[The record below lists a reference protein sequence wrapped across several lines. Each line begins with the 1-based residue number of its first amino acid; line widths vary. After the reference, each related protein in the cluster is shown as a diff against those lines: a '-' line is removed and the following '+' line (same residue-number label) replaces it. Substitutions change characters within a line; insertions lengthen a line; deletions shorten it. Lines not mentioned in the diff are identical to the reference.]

1 MATLHDYFVDEV
13 GEHLGRFEEALER
26 GESSNREQLHRAARA
41 LRGTAQIAREDAAFR
56 AANVLESATRALL
69 DGRLQLDAATVDRL
83 RASAGDLRAI
93 ARGADDDARADAI
106 VARWAEIG
114 VDARARDRPGT
125 VAQETR
131 AFLEFAAR
139 EVQGIAA
146 ELEQSLRTLVD
157 APMDR
162 ESLKA
167 VLRRQRAL
175 LGSARLQEIPIL
187 AETLRAVE
195 DLTSVIAKLDVAVRN
210 EWLDVFR
217 SARDVLTSAAD
228 RLETGHQPE
237 PGTALSRLRVLRE
250 ELVDRH
256 GKGEAVSAVSADA
269 GLSQPLPAGAES
281 VPTAPSV
288 PDDIDVRELQYRGES
303 ALQRAAELRP
313 ILERMLAD
321 HRGGREALA
330 ELYDLMRLARE

>member
-1 MATLHDYFVDEV
+1 MATLHDYFVEEV
-13 GEHLGRFEEALER
+13 GEHLGRLEEALER

-69 DGRLQLDAATVDRL
+69 DGRLQLDAATIDRL
-83 RASAGDLRAI
+83 RASAQDLRAI
-93 ARGADDDARADAI
+93 ARGADDDARADTI
-106 VARWAEIG
+106 VARWAAIG
-114 VDARARDRPGT
+114 IDARARDRPGS

-139 EVQGIAA
+139 EVDGIVT
-146 ELEQSLRTLVD
+146 ELDHSLTALTD
-157 APMDR
+157 EPMDR

-175 LGSARLQEIPIL
+175 LGSARLQEIPVL

-217 SARDVLTSAAD
+217 CARDVLKSAAAL
-228 RLETGHQPE
+228 LETGHQPE
-237 PGTALSRLRVLRE
+237 PSTALSRLRVLRQ
-250 ELVDRH
+250 ELLERH
-256 GKGEAVSAVSADA
+256 GAGEAVSAVPGADGLPQPEVRAHADTATTPEAAPSADA
-269 GLSQPLPAGAES
+269 TPLPEA
-281 VPTAPSV
+281 APSPEARPSHAAAVDV
-288 PDDIDVRELQYRGES
+288 P
-303 ALQRAAELRP
+303 
-313 ILERMLAD
+313 
-321 HRGGREALA
+321 
-330 ELYDLMRLARE
+330 